1 MIRSISISN
10 LGVISQA
17 ELHLTEGFNVIT
29 GETGAG
35 KTMLLSAMQLLLG
48 ERADS
53 SRVREG
59 ANQLRVSGQW
69 DISNSELIAQVDQL
83 GGEIEQSELFV
94 TRTVSSDGRSKAVLG
109 GAPVPLSSLSGV
121 AEQLVV
127 IHGQSDQARL
137 RSQSAQRNAL
147 DAFGGDA
154 VSDAKS
160 DYQSVFKSWQE
171 SKRRLL
177 QLEEQSKN
185 RDAEI
190 LRLKSFIADMEQ
202 VAPMP
207 DELDQISQRLNR
219 LENVESLRAVT
230 TLAHDA
236 ISSENSEA
244 VDALSLISDAK
255 RLIDSLAGKD
265 EQIAEIGKRLSDLSL
280 QFSEVS
286 ADLSRFIQDLDA
298 DPSELDKLQH
308 RKSDLVA
315 LERRYGLQL
324 AHLIPESQRAANQL
338 LDLEDSDNQLEILEQ
353 HIAEL
358 ESQLLTLAAVLTEK
372 RGIAS
377 TELARKVSE
386 ELNALAMPN
395 SEFSISLKTADFEI
409 HGADMVYMLLA
420 AYPGA
425 EPRPIGK
432 SASGGELS
440 RLMLAIEV
448 VLAGSTPTPTMIF
461 DEVDAGVGGA
471 SAIEIGKRLK
481 RLSRDCQVIV
491 VTHLPQV
498 AAFADNH
505 LLVQKHS
512 SDSFVAS
519 DVGTLLGAER
529 TAELARM
536 LGGMSQSES
545 ARAHAKEL
553 IETAKTF

>member
-17 ELHLTEGFNVIT
+17 ELQLTEGFNVIT

-69 DISNSELIAQVDQL
+69 QIESSELAAEVDQL

-147 DAFGGDA
+147 DAFGGEP
-154 VSDAKS
+154 VTNAKN
-160 DYQSVFKSWQE
+160 DYQLAFRNWQE
-171 SKRRLL
+171 SKRRLGQL
-177 QLEEQSKN
+177 QEQSKN

-190 LRLKSFIADMEQ
+190 LRLRSFLTDMEQ
-202 VAPMP
+202 VAPQP

-219 LENVESLRAVT
+219 LENVESLRSVS

-244 VDALSLISDAK
+244 TDALSLISDAK
-255 RLIDSLAGKD
+255 RLLDSLAGKD

-286 ADLSRFIQDLDA
+286 ADLSGFIQDLDA

-308 RKSDLVA
+308 RKADLVA
-315 LERRYGLQL
+315 LERRYGSELTELIAQSQVASTQL
-324 AHLIPESQRAANQL
+324 S
-338 LDLEDSDNQLEILEQ
+338 DLEDSDNQLEKLEQ
-353 HIAEL
+353 HIAAL
-358 ESQLLTLAAVLTEK
+358 ESQLSALAKALTSKREIAATKLSE
-372 RGIAS
+372 
-377 TELARKVSE
+377 KVSE
-386 ELNALAMPN
+386 ELSALAMPN
-395 SEFSISLKTADFEI
+395 SEFSIALSSAEFEI
-409 HGADMVYMLLA
+409 HGADAVQMLLA

-512 SDSFVAS
+512 SDSFVSS
-519 DVGTLLGAER
+519 DVGTLMGMAR
-529 TAELARM
+529 TSELARM
-536 LGGMSQSES
+536 LGGMSESES
-545 ARAHAKEL
+545 ARAHAEEL